1 MRVGVGG
8 ERGCTGGGGLEG
20 LLGLREQKAKRRARR
35 RARERRGTT
44 DGGAR
49 KSEWADKGQG

>member
-1 MRVGVGG
+1 M
-8 ERGCTGGGGLEG
+8 EG
-20 LLGLREQKAKRRARR
+20 RLGLREQKAKRRARR